1 MKTNA
6 ITCTLLATLLGTTAC
21 YSGFEADAVAALDEG
36 ADAGGGDDGPASD
49 DGPAPDDDSGDDS
62 SDDPDDNP
70 EPAEEEDPFELP
82 GTEARLL
89 PFHVRMAN
97 LAAVMGVEDDHFIFD
112 ELYMRR
118 IQLGDHDFSGNIA
131 ADLAWNPQKMSV
143 WVRSL
148 KPVCSSFQF
157 QERYPNISADPTPL
171 LQQIL
176 ARDPDAEE
184 LAAYAAVVADAPDT
198 ATADQLTCFAALSS
212 LEFVAQ

>member
-1 MKTNA
+1 MRTNA
-6 ITCTLLATLLGTTAC
+6 IHGILLATALGMAGC
-21 YSGFEADAVAALDEG
+21 YSGFEADAIAALDEG
-36 ADAGGGDDGPASD
+36 ADAGGVDDEPD
-49 DGPAPDDDSGDDS
+49 PDDDNDS
-62 SDDPDDNP
+62 AGGGGEDPDDDGDAP

-89 PFHVRMAN
+89 PFHVRMTN
-97 LAAVMGVEDDHFIFD
+97 LANVMGLEKDHFVFD

-131 ADLAWNPQKMSV
+131 ADLAWNPQKMGV
-143 WVRSL
+143 WVKSL
-148 KPVCSSFQF
+148 KPVCSSIQF

-184 LAAYAAVVADAPDT
+184 LAAYAAVIADTPDP
-198 ATADQLTCFAALSS
+198 AAADQLTCFAALSS